1 LKKKQLVLLILASQ
15 KREAKIDA
23 QDRTERYRMT
33 QCCPALPLQG
43 WIVACGTPY
52 ASYCSANGMLSKNH
66 GVSLMQPYYFRFVRR
81 QDDIRVGYFDYR
93 PRNEQEAVVSAIST
107 DWGASW
113 ARFLMARDILTP
125 QQAVST
131 P

>member
-1 LKKKQLVLLILASQ
+1 
-15 KREAKIDA
+15 
-23 QDRTERYRMT
+23 
-33 QCCPALPLQG
+33 
-43 WIVACGTPY
+43 
-52 ASYCSANGMLSKNH
+52 MLSKNH

-113 ARFLMARDILTP
+113 ARFSDGPRYSHA